1 MPAGRY
7 SVLGDDGEPV
17 GIESFRCAPGPMGWR
32 YVSDVET
39 NEYGS
44 HRANVDIVVDEEWRI
59 VRVRV
64 RTQDH
69 ELLLEP
75 RDEALAGHRDGE
87 PLTVAW
93 SPADHLDY
101 LTPATNLI
109 TCRRLASTA
118 EIDVVFV
125 DPFSLQPKRERQHY
139 EALGPDRVD
148 TAVGR
153 FEAARWRYT
162 ALGSGWTSELWIA
175 GDVVVRYDRIFELI
189 DYDPGATGPVPM

>member
-1 MPAGRY
+1 MPAGGYR
-7 SVLGDDGEPV
+7 VLGDDGDPV
-17 GIESFRCAPGPMGWR
+17 GTESFRCAPGPIGWR
-32 YVSDVET
+32 YVSEVET
-39 NEYGS
+39 NEYGP
-44 HRANVDIVVDEEWRI
+44 HRADVDIAVDADWRI

-75 RDEALAGHRDGE
+75 HDGTLEGHRDGE

-93 SPADHLDY
+93 SPGDHVDY

-109 TCRRLASTA
+109 SCRRLRTTA

-125 DPFSLQPKRERQHY
+125 DPFSLQPTRERQRY
-139 EALGPDRVD
+139 EILGRDRVD

-153 FEAARWRYT
+153 FEATSWRYT

-189 DYDPGATGPVPM
+189 EYDPGATGPVPM